1 MQDNQEE
8 EEEEII
14 DGEGEI
20 KDLKNEEKIKIN
32 LDKPIEEK
40 EIKEIIKK
48 KYINEMKDYDIF
60 QRNKKL
66 KNKNEEIF
74 KNFNSFGLMNVMEI
88 MLIIYYLREL
98 RTIE

>member
-1 MQDNQEE
+1 MNIITTPLDYFLLTMKKKIMQDNQE

-48 KYINEMKDYDIF
+48 K
-60 QRNKKL
+60 
-66 KNKNEEIF
+66 
-74 KNFNSFGLMNVMEI
+74 
-88 MLIIYYLREL
+88 IYK
-98 RTIE
+98 